1 MSNTHRKTVIIVNE
15 LGLHARAAT
24 LFVKVAA
31 QYEAELTVEKGGREV
46 NGKSIM
52 GLLTL
57 LAAKDSQIELVSK
70 GTDGEAQI
78 TALEDLIANRF
89 MEGR

>member
-1 MSNTHRKTVIIVNE
+1 MSNTHRKTVTIINE

-31 QYEAELTVEKGGREV
+31 QYQAELIVEKGGREV

-57 LAAKDSQIELVSK
+57 LAAKDSEINLIAT
-70 GTDGEAQI
+70 GDDGETQI
-78 TALEDLIANRF
+78 AALEDLIKQRF
-89 MEGR
+89 MEDR

>member
-1 MSNTHRKTVIIVNE
+1 MSNTHRKTVTIINE

-31 QYEAELTVEKGGREV
+31 DYKAELVVEKGGREV

-57 LAAKDSQIELVSK
+57 LAAKDTQIELTST
-70 GTDGEAQI
+70 GEDAEAQI
-78 TALEDLIANRF
+78 DALEALIKKRF
-89 MEGR
+89 MEER

>member
-1 MSNTHRKTVIIVNE
+1 MSNTYRKTVTIVNE

-31 QYEAELTVEKGGREV
+31 QYEAELIVEKGGREV

-57 LAAKDSQIELVSK
+57 LAAKDSQIELIAT
-70 GTDGEAQI
+70 GEDGEAQI
-78 TALEDLIANRF
+78 AALEDLISKRF
-89 MEGR
+89 MEDR

>member
-1 MSNTHRKTVIIVNE
+1 MSNTHRKTVTIINE

-31 QYEAELTVEKGGREV
+31 EYKAELIVEKGGREV

-57 LAAKDSQIELVSK
+57 LAAKDTQIELTST
-70 GTDGEAQI
+70 GEDAEAQI
-78 TALEDLIANRF
+78 AALEGLIQKRF
-89 MEGR
+89 MEDR